1 MIRMRAAAS
10 SIRFAWALLFALMLS
25 LRLLGSAGYMPA
37 LDHGSLTIVVCPDA
51 DLNAPLA
58 LGTMPMP
65 MHHHHGHMRHD
76 HNVCPYAAAA
86 ALGAVGNQYT
96 PLVAVLFVGISLL
109 LGRAFMFVERQS
121 SRERPPAIGPPLP
134 A

>member
-1 MIRMRAAAS
+1 MIRMRAASS

-86 ALGAVGNQYT
+86 A
-96 PLVAVLFVGISLL
+96 
-109 LGRAFMFVERQS
+109 
-121 SRERPPAIGPPLP
+121 
-134 A
+134 